1 MPKFNF
7 NLGSFIVNLTIGWF
21 LMSFIQAAVR
31 ALRSGARGELIPRF
45 KTIAFFH
52 DKPAALLNIAIMAGI
67 WIVTTSLFFTF
78 ERR

>member
-31 ALRSGARGELIPRF
+31 ALRSGARGDLIPRF

-67 WIVTTSLFFTF
+67 WIVTTSLYFTLK
-78 ERR
+78 RR

>member
-67 WIVTTSLFFTF
+67 WIVTTSLYFTLK
-78 ERR
+78 RR

>member
-7 NLGSFIVNLTIGWF
+7 NLGSLIVNLTIGWF

-67 WIVTTSLFFTF
+67 WIVTTSLYFTLK
-78 ERR
+78 RR

>member
-31 ALRSGARGELIPRF
+31 ALRSGGRGELIPRF

-67 WIVTTSLFFTF
+67 WIVTTSLYFTLK
-78 ERR
+78 RR

>member
-31 ALRSGARGELIPRF
+31 ALRSDARGELIPRF

-67 WIVTTSLFFTF
+67 WIVTTSLYFTLK
-78 ERR
+78 RR

>member
-7 NLGSFIVNLTIGWF
+7 NLGSLIVNLTIGWF

-31 ALRSGARGELIPRF
+31 ALRSGARGDLIPRF

-67 WIVTTSLFFTF
+67 WIVTTSLYFTLK
-78 ERR
+78 RR